1 MYLVR
6 FVWVGLLLTIRTNGL
21 QAQLELPT
29 TARRRTPVARPV
41 PTLAKFLCQTKDAC
55 HAQHPNQILVL
66 HQF

>member
-6 FVWVGLLLTIRTNGL
+6 FVWVGLLLIIRTNGL

-41 PTLAKFLCQTKDAC
+41 PTLVKFLCQTKD
-55 HAQHPNQILVL
+55 V
-66 HQF
+66 